1 MIFWMVILC
10 ILFGYVI
17 GCINP
22 SYIIGRIKGIDIRKT
37 GSGNA
42 GASNA
47 LITMGKKIAI
57 FSGLFDIAKATAAYL
72 LAPLIFRDVV
82 LASEIAGVA
91 CILGHMFPFYMKFK
105 GGKGLACLGGVLI
118 AIDWRLFF
126 AMLAVEI
133 LLCIWIDYI
142 CVVPITASI
151 LIPIFYGLFGTNGV
165 APWPLKHANNGWL
178 GAGVLFIATAA
189 ILYRHIQ
196 NIHRITYGGEMP
208 FSFMWSKD
216 KEGEKARV
224 QENTRRHEEK
234 VAAKKAAR
242 AQAKKKHS

>member
-1 MIFWMVILC
+1 MVWKIILC
-10 ILFGYVI
+10 ILFGHLI
-17 GCINP
+17 GGINP

-47 LITMGKKIAI
+47 LITMGKKVGLISAI
-57 FSGLFDIAKATAAYL
+57 FDIAKATTCYL
-72 LAPLIFRDVV
+72 VAPLIFGDVA
-82 LASEIAGVA
+82 LAAEIAGVA
-91 CILGHMFPFYMKFK
+91 CILGHMFPVYMKFK

-118 AIDWRLFF
+118 GIDWRLFF

-133 LLCIWIDYI
+133 VLCLWTDYI

-151 LIPIFYGLFGTNGV
+151 LIPVFYGLFGTKGV
-165 APWPLKHANNGWL
+165 APWLLHAKNGWL
-178 GAGVLFIATAA
+178 GAGILFIATAA

-196 NIHRITYGGEMP
+196 NIHRITYGGEMH

-216 KEGEKARV
+216 KEGDKARV
-224 QENTRRHEEK
+224 QENTRLHNERVAARK
-234 VAAKKAAR
+234 AAKK
-242 AQAKKKHS
+242 KEN

>member
-1 MIFWMVILC
+1 MVWKIILC

-57 FSGLFDIAKATAAYL
+57 FSGLFDIAKAATAYL
-72 LAPLIFRDVV
+72 VAPLIFADVT
-82 LASEIAGVA
+82 LAAEIAGVA
-91 CILGHMFPFYMKFK
+91 CILGHMFPVYMKFK

-133 LLCIWIDYI
+133 LLCIWVDYI

-151 LIPIFYGLFGTNGV
+151 LIPVFYGLFGAKGV
-165 APWPLKHANNGWL
+165 APWLLHARNGWL
-178 GAGVLFIATAA
+178 GAGILFISTAA

-196 NIHRITYGGEMP
+196 NLHRITYGGEMH
-208 FSFMWSKD
+208 FSYMWSKD
-216 KEGEKARV
+216 KEGDKARV
-224 QENTRRHEEK
+224 QANTARYLEK
-234 VAAKKAAR
+234 KAAKK
-242 AQAKKKHS
+242 QAKKENP